1 MSQPSLVRIANL
13 IVELLDCE
21 RRCPRKVT
29 VGGLHDCRCGR
40 LSSLRA
46 WLLACVWL
54 PALVGVH
61 AAELPDIRSVAAD
74 LTVPTLTD
82 GPPAA
87 GKRVKHF
94 LPGFQSKA
102 VYHVLYLP
110 SDWKPGA
117 KLPVLVE
124 FAGNGGYTNR
134 FGDISTG
141 RPEGSNLG
149 YGLSAGRGVL
159 WLCLPYL
166 NAAGSD
172 LALTWWGDAAN
183 RDPQPTLQYCR
194 DAVRQISRDFGG
206 DESRLILCGFSR
218 GAIAC
223 NFLGLHDDATA
234 RLWRGFFAY
243 SHYDGVRQWPYP
255 GSDRAS
261 ALTRL
266 HRLGTRPQFICGEGA
281 NAAETETYLKPLLPD
296 ATNLTFLSTGFRN
309 HNDAWTLRPS
319 SARDAARRWLHD
331 VVASP
336 AKTP

>member
-1 MSQPSLVRIANL
+1 MLGA
-13 IVELLDCE
+13 LL
-21 RRCPRKVT
+21 
-29 VGGLHDCRCGR
+29 G
-40 LSSLRA
+40 
-46 WLLACVWL
+46 WLA
-54 PALVGVH
+54 ALVGVH
-61 AAELPDIRSVAAD
+61 AAELPDIR
-74 LTVPTLTD
+74 TVPTDLSVPALTD
-82 GPPAA
+82 APPAA
-87 GKRVKHF
+87 GQRVKQP
-94 LPGFQSKA
+94 LPGFKGTP

-110 SDWKPGA
+110 TDWKPDA

-149 YGLSAGRGVL
+149 YGLSGGRGFL
-159 WLCLPYL
+159 WLCVPYL
-166 NAAGSD
+166 NAAGND

-183 RDPQPTLQYCR
+183 RDPQPTLKYCR
-194 DAVRQISRDFGG
+194 EAVARVCRDFGG
-206 DESRLILCGFSR
+206 DESRVVLLGFSR

-223 NFLGLHDDATA
+223 NYLGLHDDATA

-266 HRLGTRPQFICGEGA
+266 QRLAGRPQFICGEGS
-281 NAAETETYLKPLLPD
+281 NAAETETYLKPLLSG
-296 ATNLTFLSTGFRN
+296 ATNLTFHSTGFRN

-319 SARDAARRWLHD
+319 PAREAARRWLNE
-331 VVASP
+331 VTARSTT
-336 AKTP
+336 TP